1 MSKPLYFLAG
11 LAAGIYAD
19 QNYKLPSVKE
29 IIDRTIKYI
38 KENEKK

>member
-19 QNYKLPSVKE
+19 QAYKLPSVSSL
-29 IIDRTIKYI
+29 IDRAIKYA

>member
-1 MSKPLYFLAG
+1 MSKPLYFLVG

-19 QNYKLPSVKE
+19 QHYKLPSISSLAE
-29 IIDRTIKYI
+29 RAIKYA

>member
-1 MSKPLYFLAG
+1 MSKPFYFLAG

-19 QNYKLPSVKE
+19 QAYKLPSVSALVE
-29 IIDRTIKYI
+29 RAIKYA

>member
-11 LAAGIYAD
+11 LAIGIYAD
-19 QNYKLPSVKE
+19 QNYKIPSISE
-29 IIDRTIKYI
+29 MINRTIKYI